1 MDETA
6 AGASILKHLLDPV
19 IRASDVCHDYGS
31 RRAVDG
37 VSLTLGAGEMV
48 ALIGPNGAGKTT
60 LLSMLAGV
68 LAPSSGSV
76 SAGGRVGW
84 VPQHSGLYARLS
96 VAENLRFFARLA
108 GVADVDAAVEAMVG
122 QMGLEERAGE
132 PVGRLSGGN
141 RQRVNVGIGLL
152 GMPAVLLLDE
162 PTSALDPAQR
172 ERLWAFIARYVDAG
186 TAVLFSTH
194 DMDEAGRHPDRV
206 LEMVEGRLR

>member
-1 MDETA
+1 LSPP
-6 AGASILKHLLDPV
+6 GPV
-19 IRASDVCHDYGS
+19 IAARDVAHDYGT

-37 VSLTLGAGEMV
+37 VSLALEAGEMV

-68 LAPSSGSV
+68 LVPSSGGV
-76 SAGGRVGW
+76 AAAGRVGW
-84 VPQHSGLYARLS
+84 VPQGSGLYARLS
-96 VAENLRFFARLA
+96 VAENLRFFARLEGLDDVEGA
-108 GVADVDAAVEAMVG
+108 VAAMVG
-122 QMGLEERAGE
+122 QMGLAERAGE

-152 GMPAVLLLDE
+152 GAPAVLLLDE

-172 ERLWAFIARYVDAG
+172 ERLWAFIGGFVDAG

-206 LEMVEGRLR
+206 LEMVDGRLV

>member
-1 MDETA
+1 VA
-6 AGASILKHLLDPV
+6 AGVS
-19 IRASDVCHDYGS
+19 HDYGA

-37 VSLTLGAGEMV
+37 VSLALSAGEMV

-68 LAPSSGSV
+68 RAPSAGQV
-76 SAGGRVGW
+76 SAVGRVGW
-84 VPQHSGLYARLS
+84 VPQRSGLYARLS
-96 VAENLRFFARLA
+96 VAENLRFFARLE
-108 GVADVDAAVEAMVG
+108 GVRDVDGAVAAMVA
-122 QMGLEERAGE
+122 QMGLAERAGE

-152 GMPAVLLLDE
+152 GAPAVLLLDE

-172 ERLWAFIARYVDAG
+172 ERLWAFIAGFVDAG

-194 DMDEAGRHPDRV
+194 DMAEAGRQPDRV
-206 LEMVEGRLR
+206 LEMVGGRLT

>member
-6 AGASILKHLLDPV
+6 SGAAELTAV
-19 IRASDVCHDYGS
+19 IRATGLRHDYGA

-37 VSLTLGAGEMV
+37 VSLSLDAGEMV

-68 LAPSSGSV
+68 LEPT
-76 SAGGRVGW
+76 AGAVFAAGPVGW
-84 VPQHSGLYARLS
+84 VPQRVGLYSRLS
-96 VAENLRFFARLA
+96 VAENLRFFARLERVPDVESA
-108 GVADVDAAVEAMVG
+108 VAAMVA
-122 QMGLEERAGE
+122 QLGLSDRVDE

-152 GMPAVLLLDE
+152 GAPSVLLLDE
-162 PTSALDPAQR
+162 PTAALDPAHR
-172 ERLWAFIARYVDAG
+172 ERLWEFIGVYVDAG

-194 DMDEAGRHPDRV
+194 DMEEAGRQPDRV
-206 LEMVEGRLR
+206 LEMVDGRLT

>member
-1 MDETA
+1 MDGKLPEGSA
-6 AGASILKHLLDPV
+6 PGAGAV
-19 IRASDVCHDYGS
+19 ISAVEVSHDYGS

-37 VSLTLGAGEMV
+37 VSLALAAGEMV

-68 LAPSSGSV
+68 RAPSGGRV
-76 SAGGRVGW
+76 TAAGRVGW
-84 VPQHSGLYARLS
+84 VPQRSGLYARLS
-96 VAENLRFFARLA
+96 VAENLRFFARLEGVGDVA
-108 GVADVDAAVEAMVG
+108 GAVAAMMG
-122 QMGLEERAGE
+122 QMGLADRADE

-152 GMPAVLLLDE
+152 GAPAVLLLDE
-162 PTSALDPAQR
+162 PTSALDPTQR
-172 ERLWAFIARYVDAG
+172 ERLWAFIRGCVDAG

-206 LEMVEGRLR
+206 LEMVDGRLVA